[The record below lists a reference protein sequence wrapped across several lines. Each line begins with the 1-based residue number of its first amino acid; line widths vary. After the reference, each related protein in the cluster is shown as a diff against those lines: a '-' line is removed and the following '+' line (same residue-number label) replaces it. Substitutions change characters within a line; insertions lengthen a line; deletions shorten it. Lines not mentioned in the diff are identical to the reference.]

1 MVNGKPKQKSARK
14 ALFFWMSGGEGGIR
28 TRGEFYPTHAFQA
41 CDLNR
46 SSTSPRQRAI
56 VAVGLALAALAA
68 LGPLTGRSAGFA
80 GLIGS
85 GGSVGVAL
93 QVFEIDELQCAV
105 VGALQDDGRGQIG
118 L

>member
-1 MVNGKPKQKSARK
+1 MFNGKPKQKSARK
-14 ALFFWMSGGEGGIR
+14 AHICWMSGGEGGIR

-46 SSTSPRQRAI
+46 SSTSPRHRAI
-56 VAVGLALAALAA
+56 VAVGLALAALGA
-68 LGPLTGRSAGFA
+68 LTGRLAGFA
-80 GLIGS
+80 GLVGS
-85 GGSVGVAL
+85 GRPVGVAL